1 MVNGMLKGLVGTLVL
16 VIIIVSLSNPLLVH
30 GNSVGELLAIYL
42 PGLAKDEALY
52 IASLLNTADYRVS
65 QVIPLPPYDY
75 NLFMY
80 GFLTGE
86 LYVYDKI
93 PLNESHVLL
102 QGAPYL
108 WIEVLDQD
116 LLNAVW
122 GNVSLINIPMINP
135 ANHSSSLNPF
145 YNTFAKKLEPFMATI
160 RINESIEWI
169 ELNTSVTVVVENE
182 KVKILLNYYNIS
194 LSIDQ
199 SLKSSNE
206 VKISV
211 NETKG
216 VEPGD
221 YYIKFYMVS
230 KNETHITIF
239 FPGTISSKGWLSA
252 PLGEVTGTLPL
263 WFLYQEWFGDELD
276 SEALA
281 WWFNESLKAFE
292 KVLNTTISRS
302 SLHVHIIYNPYLL
315 LTEKMSFRLN
325 STELR
330 LRVCESVAR
339 VISAFLERKPNSL
352 IMLINPF
359 QITGHPLISPPGVR
373 LMPGVYN
380 VTGNLTNLYEY
391 LSSIGGLNYTLLN
404 KGIEQYFI
412 VNTPESEGVG
422 NGLVFY
428 TPATFLTERN
438 IESIHASN
446 LVHYLFSLSTYYNPS
461 IGALIDLLNLKNS
474 IISGLNATINEL
486 QLRINELNVTVS
498 NLREELSTCQS
509 INANLSTRILMVEEE
524 LKKAEELRTQAYVFI
539 TTGLIGLVII
549 ALGLSFIVGRNFFS
563 KQRP

>member
-1 MVNGMLKGLVGTLVL
+1 MVNRMLKGLVGTLVL
-16 VIIIVSLSNPLLVH
+16 LVITALLSNPLLVH
-30 GNSVGELLAIYL
+30 GNGVGDLLAIYL
-42 PGLAKDEALY
+42 PGLAKDEALH
-52 IASLLNTADYRVS
+52 IASLLNTTDYGVS
-65 QVIPLPPYDY
+65 QVTPVPPYDY

-102 QGAPYL
+102 QGAPYS
-108 WIEVLDQD
+108 WPEVLDQD

-135 ANHSSSLNPF
+135 ANHSNSLNPF
-145 YNTFAKKLEPFMATI
+145 YNTFAKKLNPFIATI
-160 RINESIEWI
+160 RINESIEWV
-169 ELNTSVTVVVENE
+169 ELNTPMTVVVENE

-230 KNETHITIF
+230 KNETHVTIF

-292 KVLNTTISRS
+292 KVLNTTLSRS
-302 SLHVHIIYNPYLL
+302 SVHVHIIYNPYLL

-330 LRVCESVAR
+330 LRVCESVVR
-339 VISAFLERKPNSL
+339 VVSAFLERKPNSL
-352 IMLINPF
+352 IILINPF
-359 QITGHPLISPPGVR
+359 QIMGHPSISPPGVR

-391 LSSIGGLNYTLLN
+391 LSSLGGLNYTLLN

-412 VNTPESEGVG
+412 LNTPELEGVG
-422 NGLVFY
+422 NGLIFY
-428 TPATFLTERN
+428 TPATFLAERD
-438 IESIHASN
+438 IESIQASS

-461 IGALIDLLNLKNS
+461 VGGLIDLLNLKNS
-474 IISGLNATINEL
+474 IISGLNVTIGEL
-486 QLRINELNVTVS
+486 QLRINELNITVS

-549 ALGLSFIVGRNFFS
+549 ALGLSFIVGRSFFS
-563 KQRP
+563 KQIS